1 MSKTYIRTSD
11 IFNIEDAKKRMICF
25 NFCHELESR
34 GKHFK
39 NIREKNILLYEK
51 NKQFFQKKRRTDMK
65 ETRRNISVAMNS
77 IDRSAMELKS
87 VMNHGNVNPD
97 VMAKINEMYAN
108 LCDMLD
114 TLNEVEEEL

>member
-1 MSKTYIRTSD
+1 
-11 IFNIEDAKKRMICF
+11 
-25 NFCHELESR
+25 
-34 GKHFK
+34 
-39 NIREKNILLYEK
+39 
-51 NKQFFQKKRRTDMK
+51 MK

-77 IDRSAMELKS
+77 IDRAAMELKS
-87 VMNHGNVNPD
+87 VMNRGNVNPD